1 MPVVTL
7 ALPYDIFI
15 SAVMPEVYPQSAFRA
30 EKTTANRQ
38 QKRPNPL
45 R

>member
-1 MPVVTL
+1 
-7 ALPYDIFI
+7 
-15 SAVMPEVYPQSAFRA
+15 MPEVYPQSVLRA
-30 EKTTANRQ
+30 EKTTANGQ